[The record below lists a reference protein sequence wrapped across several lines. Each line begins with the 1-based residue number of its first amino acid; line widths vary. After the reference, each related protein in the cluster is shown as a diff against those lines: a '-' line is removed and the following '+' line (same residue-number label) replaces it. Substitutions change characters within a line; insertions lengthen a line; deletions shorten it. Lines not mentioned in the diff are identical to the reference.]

1 MKRSNKKLYKFSNDI
16 KTVNESINELIN
28 SSDEELLE
36 KYKGESSDFTYWNNV
51 KVGLNK
57 DIAFIR
63 NNIELI
69 EMKNILETL
78 EKKIN
83 TDNNE

>member
-1 MKRSNKKLYKFSNDI
+1 MYKFSNDI
-16 KTVNESINELIN
+16 KTVNESINELIT

-36 KYKGESSDFTYWNNV
+36 KYKDESSDFTYWNNV

>member
-1 MKRSNKKLYKFSNDI
+1 MYKFSNDI